1 MAIRVYQI
9 AKEYSRTTAEVM
21 AVLKEAGIK
30 VASHT
35 APLDEHALHTV
46 RTRFGKFKL
55 TVVDG
60 DQEAQMA
67 DSHPEPGVT
76 KPEKSSKRKKKT
88 AEAPPAPRLQVR
100 VIKKHEE
107 EKPKEAPVVEE
118 EPVQAAPAEAH
129 GRPKLRRKPRVGKLE
144 ERIHQLAE
152 KRQHPDPAPKEEPK
166 ATADAAAP
174 EKTAAAAEGDRD
186 SDANAKLQQR
196 KVKKREEKPMVLPER
211 PSRPEPYRRN
221 RDDRPQGRDDQS
233 RGRYNN
239 DRRPDSQNRPPRSAG
254 APQNQGPN
262 RDRPQSG
269 GYQNRDQG
277 SRPGGY
283 SQGGRPQGDRPGGP
297 PQGGRP
303 GGPPQGSRPGGPPQ
317 GSRPGGPPQGGRPGG
332 PPQGG
337 RPGGPPQGGRPGG
350 SQGGGRPGYQ
360 GGGARPGGYQGG
372 GRTGGY
378 QGGGGSGGYQGGGG
392 RPGGPPQGGGGR
404 PGGPPQ
410 GGGGRPGGG
419 YQGRP
424 GGSPQGGGGRPG
436 GSNFAQGSPMDGKA
450 GAAAG
455 NRPRYG
461 AQRPFGKKKKKKRRN
476 VEQIEKIKMVTT
488 SKVQLPD
495 EDLGIIMLSEGV
507 TVKEL
512 SEKVDRKAKDIIK
525 RLFEKGIMATLN
537 DVLESE
543 LAIEI
548 AKDFGYLA
556 EIVSFEED
564 LQLQEDDQLQEEG
577 DNDVGTEPRFPIVT
591 IMGHVDHGKTTLL
604 DAIRRTKVASDEA
617 GGITQHIGAY
627 SVPCKDSQIVFLD
640 TPGHEAFTKMRARGA
655 SVTDIVILVVAADDG
670 VKPQTIEAISHAK
683 AAKVPIITCIN
694 KIDKPDAN
702 PERVKQMLTEHELI
716 VEDFGGDSPCV
727 HVSAKTEVGIND
739 LLEMILLVAELQDY
753 KANSGRRARGTVI
766 EAKLDRGRGPV
777 ATLIVQDGT
786 LKVGDYFITGQT
798 YGKIRAMHDD
808 MGKTVSSGGPSTPVE
823 VLGLQEVPSA
833 GDSFQV
839 VSDEANARKVASFRK
854 EKAREDNLHR
864 QKHTSLDQLF
874 SSLKQSEI
882 KELSV
887 IIKADVHGS
896 VEGLVYALNKIESE
910 KVKLR
915 IVHQGVGNITEND
928 VLLAVASDSII
939 IGFNVKNE
947 PKAQS
952 LAEHEGI
959 DVRSYTVIYEVV
971 KQMEAA
977 MLGLVAPTLEER
989 ETGKGYVKQV
999 FSVAKLGKVAGCY
1012 IESGF
1017 IKKNS
1022 HVRVRRGGN
1031 EIFTGQLETL
1041 KRFRDDV
1048 NEVKAGYECGIGI
1061 QGFSDIQEQDALEI
1075 FTFAEV
1081 HATEL

>member
-1 MAIRVYQI
+1 M
-9 AKEYSRTTAEVM
+9 
-21 AVLKEAGIK
+21 
-30 VASHT
+30 
-35 APLDEHALHTV
+35 
-46 RTRFGKFKL
+46 
-55 TVVDG
+55 
-60 DQEAQMA
+60 
-67 DSHPEPGVT
+67 
-76 KPEKSSKRKKKT
+76 
-88 AEAPPAPRLQVR
+88 
-100 VIKKHEE
+100 
-107 EKPKEAPVVEE
+107 
-118 EPVQAAPAEAH
+118 
-129 GRPKLRRKPRVGKLE
+129 
-144 ERIHQLAE
+144 
-152 KRQHPDPAPKEEPK
+152 
-166 ATADAAAP
+166 
-174 EKTAAAAEGDRD
+174 
-186 SDANAKLQQR
+186 
-196 KVKKREEKPMVLPER
+196 
-211 PSRPEPYRRN
+211 
-221 RDDRPQGRDDQS
+221 
-233 RGRYNN
+233 
-239 DRRPDSQNRPPRSAG
+239 
-254 APQNQGPN
+254 
-262 RDRPQSG
+262 
-269 GYQNRDQG
+269 
-277 SRPGGY
+277 
-283 SQGGRPQGDRPGGP
+283 
-297 PQGGRP
+297 
-303 GGPPQGSRPGGPPQ
+303 
-317 GSRPGGPPQGGRPGG
+317 
-332 PPQGG
+332 
-337 RPGGPPQGGRPGG
+337 
-350 SQGGGRPGYQ
+350 
-360 GGGARPGGYQGG
+360 
-372 GRTGGY
+372 
-378 QGGGGSGGYQGGGG
+378 
-392 RPGGPPQGGGGR
+392 
-404 PGGPPQ
+404 
-410 GGGGRPGGG
+410 
-419 YQGRP
+419 
-424 GGSPQGGGGRPG
+424 
-436 GSNFAQGSPMDGKA
+436 
-450 GAAAG
+450 
-455 NRPRYG
+455 
-461 AQRPFGKKKKKKRRN
+461 
-476 VEQIEKIKMVTT
+476 EQIEKIKMVTT
-488 SKVQLPD
+488 SKVQLPE

-512 SEKVDRKAKDIIK
+512 SEKVNRKAKDIIK

-564 LQLQEDDQLQEEG
+564 IQMQEDDQLLEEG
-577 DNDVGTEPRFPIVT
+577 DNDGVSEPRFPIVT

-627 SVPCKDSQIVFLD
+627 SVPCKDQQIVFLD

-655 SVTDIVILVVAADDG
+655 SVTDIVILVVAVDDG

-702 PERVKQMLTEHELI
+702 PDRVKQMLTEHELI

-753 KANSGRRARGTVI
+753 QANSSRRARGTVI

-808 MGKTVSSGGPSTPVE
+808 MGKTIEEAGPSTPIE

-839 VSDEANARKVASFRK
+839 VADEPSARKVAAFRK
-854 EKAREDNLHR
+854 EKAREDHLHR

-874 SSLKQSEI
+874 SSLKQSET

-896 VEGLVYALNKIESE
+896 VEGLMFALNKIESE
-910 KVKLR
+910 KVNLR
-915 IVHQGVGNITEND
+915 IVHHGVGNITEND
-928 VLLAVASDSII
+928 VLLAVAADAIV
-939 IGFNVKNE
+939 IGFNVKAE

-952 LAEHEGI
+952 LAGHEGI
-959 DVRSYTVIYEVV
+959 DVRMYSVIYEVV

-989 ETGKGYVKQV
+989 ETGKAIVKQV

-1017 IKKNS
+1017 IKRDS
-1022 HVRVRRGGN
+1022 HVRVLRGGN
-1031 EIFTGQLETL
+1031 ELHTGQLETL

-1061 QGFSDIQEQDALEI
+1061 QGFSDIQEQDMLVI
-1075 FTFAEV
+1075 FTYDEV